1 MANSEDTTSNPDVP
15 DTAAL
20 ADAAN
25 AADPQGDV
33 IGVVIPALNEAG
45 HLGATI
51 AACRAE
57 LGACEIVVADGGST
71 DDTRAI
77 AEEGRARWLRC
88 LPGRAA
94 QCNAGAA
101 ELSTPVLLF
110 LHADTLVPKAAGS
123 VIREVLQRPQT
134 VAGVFRLRFDAKG
147 FAYRWT
153 EFWAFWR
160 SLIFGRPSG
169 DQGLFCTRAAF
180 DSSGGY
186 PAVPVFEDL
195 EFALRLQQQGR
206 LQHAWAPAI
215 TSARRYA
222 SEGPWRR
229 SWKNWGLRHA
239 HRRGA
244 PHAEL
249 AARYAQGNGRTPPA
263 AEVVAIMGRAP
274 ELGKVKSRLA
284 ASVGEAGAL
293 AVHTALGKAVA
304 HRLSAGLSAPRNG
317 WAIITPGEKLDE
329 AAAWLGDPWRVMPQ
343 GEGDLGERMN
353 RVAESAFSCGA
364 KRVVLFG
371 TDCAEVSRADLDAAF
386 AALQNHDAVIGPAE
400 DGGYWCIGLS
410 RPLPALFRNIAWGT
424 ARVARFTRER
434 ADVEGITLAE
444 LRTLSDVDRI
454 DDLQALIS
462 RLRAGDDDT
471 DNDTDGASAALA
483 EALAGALPP

>member
-1 MANSEDTTSNPDVP
+1 M
-15 DTAAL
+15 
-20 ADAAN
+20 
-25 AADPQGDV
+25 

-51 AACRAE
+51 AACRSE
-57 LGACEIVVADGGST
+57 LGPCEIVVADGGST

-77 AEEGRARWLRC
+77 AEAAGARWVRC

-94 QCNAGAA
+94 QCNVGAA
-101 ELSTPVLLF
+101 ELSTPLLLF
-110 LHADTLVPKAAGS
+110 LHADTLLPTGAGTI
-123 VIREVLQRPQT
+123 IREVLRHPQT
-134 VAGVFRLRFDAKG
+134 AAGVFRLRFDAKG

-160 SLIFGRPSG
+160 SLLFGRPSG

-180 DSSGGY
+180 DASGGY

-195 EFALRLQQQGR
+195 EFALRLRKHGR

-215 TSARRYA
+215 TSARRYE

-239 HRRGA
+239 HRRGV

-274 ELGKVKSRLA
+274 ELGRVKSRLA
-284 ASVGEAGAL
+284 ASIGEPGAL

-304 HRLSAGLSAPRNG
+304 DRLAAGLSTQRAG
-317 WAIITPGEKLDE
+317 WAIVTPNDKLDE
-329 AAAWLGDPWRVMPQ
+329 ASAWLGEPWRVMPQ
-343 GEGDLGERMN
+343 GEGDLGERMH
-353 RVAESAFSCGA
+353 RVVESAFCCGA
-364 KRVVLFG
+364 QRVVLFG
-371 TDCAEVSRADLDAAF
+371 TDCAEVTAADLDAAY
-386 AALQNHDAVIGPAE
+386 AALEQNDAVIGPAE

-410 RPLPALFRNIAWGT
+410 RPLPALFRNMAWGT
-424 ARVARFTRER
+424 SSVAKMTRER
-434 ADVEGITLAE
+434 AVSEGIALAE
-444 LRTLSDVDRI
+444 LRELNDVDRL
-454 DDLQALIS
+454 DDLQALIA
-462 RLRAGDDDT
+462 RLRAGDGDD
-471 DNDTDGASAALA
+471 DGDDDDDASATLADALA
-483 EALAGALPP
+483 LALPAD